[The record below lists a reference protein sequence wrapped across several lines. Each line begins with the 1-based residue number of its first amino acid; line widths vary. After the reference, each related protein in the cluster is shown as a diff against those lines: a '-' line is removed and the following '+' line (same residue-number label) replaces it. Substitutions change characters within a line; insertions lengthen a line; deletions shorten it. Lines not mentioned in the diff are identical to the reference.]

1 MSLPFF
7 AWVPGTIV
15 VMGKQPD
22 GDSVRFVPDE
32 ADALARIYRAHLLRP
47 SRTDGSHQLRLE
59 GIDAPETHYGGHAQP
74 LGHEARDHFLKRVLG
89 FGRLEFKGETVAA
102 ARPKTLKGAIL
113 TQSADVHG
121 RPICYLLR
129 EGDTANPFD
138 DTATGRV
145 EPDRLAQT
153 ANLAML
159 QAGFAYP
166 LLYTSTPREHRAVF
180 TEAGRRARDEKL
192 GVWDLDA
199 SPRFALQDRGSI
211 DAGAPAAQLVFPKL
225 FRRATD
231 YLTAVE
237 RGFEGDLVDWLE
249 RNGTEDDLVVV
260 NGTNEVPLSV
270 LLRRENDR
278 YRFDADVTET
288 VFVER

>member
-1 MSLPFF
+1 MSLTFF
-7 AWVPGTIV
+7 AWVPGTV
-15 VMGKQPD
+15 VVVGKQPD

-47 SRTDGSHQLRLE
+47 SRADGNHQLRLE
-59 GIDAPETHYGGHAQP
+59 GIDAPETHYGAHAQP
-74 LGHEARDHFLKRVLG
+74 LGDEARDHFLVRVLG
-89 FGRLEFKGETVAA
+89 FGHVD
-102 ARPKTLKGAIL
+102 LKGDTVVSADPETLRGAVL
-113 TQSADVHG
+113 TQAADVHG

-129 EGDTANPFD
+129 GDEAADPFGG
-138 DTATGRV
+138 TATGRV
-145 EPDRLAQT
+145 EAGALART
-153 ANLAML
+153 ANLAMV

-166 LLYTSTPREHRAVF
+166 LLYTSAPREHRAVF
-180 TEAGRRARDEKL
+180 AEAGRRARDENL
-192 GVWDLDA
+192 GVWELDA
-199 SPRFALQDRGSI
+199 TPRFALRDRGSI
-211 DAGAPAAQLVFPKL
+211 EAGSAAARMIFPKL

-249 RNGTEDDLVVV
+249 RNGAENDSVVV
-260 NGTNEVPLSV
+260 GGAHEVPLSV

-278 YRFDADVTET
+278 YRFDADVTEA